1 MNYPMRAR
9 VLALAL
15 CLGLCGTSAAQ
26 MSVECS
32 GLLTFNNMLPGR
44 LATHSLSCYAAGL
57 PGTIIS
63 SSLQVYLTAL
73 PQAGSNTIPAGAFA
87 VSPNNSSFTAFTGVG
102 LGNAITVWTGG
113 TPPGSSNPQNIYVQ
127 VTAPGNQPQGQY
139 TGSMTVEMDVTYTP

>member
-1 MNYPMRAR
+1 M
-9 VLALAL
+9 ALAL
-15 CLGLCGTSAAQ
+15 LLDFCGTAAAQ

-32 GLLTFNNMLPGR
+32 GLPIFKNMLPGHM
-44 LATHSLSCYAAGL
+44 ATHSISCFAAGL
-57 PGTIIS
+57 PGAVIS

-87 VSPNNSSFTAFTGVG
+87 VSPNNASFTAFTGVG

-127 VTAPGNQPQGQY
+127 VTTPGNQPQGQY
-139 TGSMTVEMDVTYTP
+139 TGSLTVEMDVTYTP